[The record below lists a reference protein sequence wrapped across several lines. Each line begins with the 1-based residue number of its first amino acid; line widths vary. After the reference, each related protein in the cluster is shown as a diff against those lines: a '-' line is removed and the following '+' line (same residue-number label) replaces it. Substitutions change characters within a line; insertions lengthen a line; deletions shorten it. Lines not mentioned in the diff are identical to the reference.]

1 MGKIKYNEDLMV
13 EFITK
18 LNYSM
23 ANTLKISSDVNDSI
37 NSIPREIKNKVDY
50 LCSSLTS
57 DIEEYSAYQDLL
69 YARILWSHNLIKSN
83 DDYLGNLFDRL
94 NENIDSIFHSTIFD
108 ESAVYDDY
116 DNFFSVLSCDERE
129 KLFKYA
135 YEFFDKLHR
144 KINENKK
151 QLHLYK

>member
-108 ESAVYDDY
+108 
-116 DNFFSVLSCDERE
+116 
-129 KLFKYA
+129 
-135 YEFFDKLHR
+135 
-144 KINENKK
+144 
-151 QLHLYK
+151 